1 MLTSDL
7 DRLALASKA
16 VAGPLSSTPQL
27 PGNETTLRRL
37 GQPGVNATALSP
49 QVGIGLDQTRM
60 GRSAHGVR
68 IHLRGS
74 YTPLP
79 QSVGGQLVATV
90 AGDTID
96 RWPADSTGT
105 IDRWV
110 DVPDDVLARY
120 TTLALRLDISGD
132 TGRCGEFQPLTLTID
147 GDSPVLSSPAQPPVP
162 AGFQSVPQSLMP
174 RTAVGIG
181 GGFDDT
187 RRAVAIMVG
196 LQRLSSLPIDTAV
209 MPLKDAVADASPAIL
224 ISATGW
230 SEERITLPVAADADG
245 ELTVERADA
254 PGETTTLTLD
264 PALGFGSLQVARD
277 GQRTVLVATSREAPD
292 QLDALLDWLGQNPR
306 RWSNLDGTALI
317 AAPGRQPVVFN
328 TDAAVEPQPQA
339 VTSAGRPWWIW
350 AAVAA
355 VAAVVAAGDRADHA
369 ASQANP
375 RTVMT
380 VVAPA
385 DSAEEPAP
393 TVLQRYYAVHPTYRL
408 IVRWGLIAV
417 LTGFAFYRSIVNL
430 IEISRNDTLAGYVW
444 TVPTAAV
451 LVAVAIARRKRT
463 ELPIHDRQTDIIVGI
478 LGFGLAL
485 LIQGV
490 LLPRYA
496 LYFDLLRLDLVAM
509 WLFVASSAV
518 VLFGLRPVIRF
529 AWVWG
534 MLSLVFALPYYIAV
548 IALGGGKTAAGA
560 GDAADR
566 RAGCRDRR
574 RDVVHTRLFR
584 FAGGVGGRLR
594 GARRGHRIPPG
605 RSDAGVPAAACAD
618 LNRRGRPGHV
628 PAGTARPGQAGAR
641 PQGGTPCRQTGVGW
655 GAARRHRG
663 SGTVDVPAA
672 VNTQHHHL
680 RPPE

>member
-1 MLTSDL
+1 MTLLVSPTARSQPPEPSGVSAAPTLPLAQLGGLSNLAFYGIQGTEILNIPVPRGLEPVALNAFTQLPVNVRSATITVMQDDRTIARVDVAPGDAAPIVIPLVGAEIVDNAVSVTLRTYLLPFDGYCLDPTNPLRLSDGNVAFGGVEQAPTAVADFLPPVLRSLTIFVDADPSQAESDAAVRLAAAVAAHYGSQYPDVSVAPLADGQAGPPEPSAPLQRHIVIREGADVGVSLMGSAGVPALLISGPPDQLANQSRLLTSDI

-90 AGDTID
+90 AGETID

-162 AGFQSVPQSLMP
+162 GGFQSVPQSLMP
-174 RTAVGIG
+174 RTAVGIS

-196 LQRLSSLPIDTAV
+196 LQRLSALPIDTAV
-209 MPLKDAVADASPAIL
+209 MPLEDAVADAAPAIL
-224 ISATGW
+224 ISAMGW
-230 SEERITLPVAADADG
+230 SEDRITLPVAADADG

-277 GQRTVLVATSREAPD
+277 GQRTVLVATSTEAPD
-292 QLDALLDWLGQNPR
+292 ELDALLDWLGQNPR

-328 TDAAVEPQPQA
+328 TDAAAQPQPQA
-339 VTSAGRPWWIW
+339 ATTEGRPWWIW
-350 AAVAA
+350 AAGAA
-355 VAAVVAAGDRADHA
+355 VAAV
-369 ASQANP
+369 
-375 RTVMT
+375 
-380 VVAPA
+380 
-385 DSAEEPAP
+385 
-393 TVLQRYYAVHPTYRL
+393 LL
-408 IVRWGLIAV
+408 L
-417 LTGFAFYRSIVNL
+417 
-430 IEISRNDTLAGYVW
+430 
-444 TVPTAAV
+444 
-451 LVAVAIARRKRT
+451 AIALIMRRSRRT
-463 ELPIHDRQTDIIVGI
+463 
-478 LGFGLAL
+478 
-485 LIQGV
+485 
-490 LLPRYA
+490 
-496 LYFDLLRLDLVAM
+496 
-509 WLFVASSAV
+509 
-518 VLFGLRPVIRF
+518 
-529 AWVWG
+529 
-534 MLSLVFALPYYIAV
+534 
-548 IALGGGKTAAGA
+548 
-560 GDAADR
+560 
-566 RAGCRDRR
+566 
-574 RDVVHTRLFR
+574 
-584 FAGGVGGRLR
+584 
-594 GARRGHRIPPG
+594 
-605 RSDAGVPAAACAD
+605 
-618 LNRRGRPGHV
+618 
-628 PAGTARPGQAGAR
+628 
-641 PQGGTPCRQTGVGW
+641 
-655 GAARRHRG
+655 
-663 SGTVDVPAA
+663 
-672 VNTQHHHL
+672 
-680 RPPE
+680 PEPS